1 MVQESTQEGEVKE
14 QPKEEI
20 SKDVSEIPST
30 EKKATSR
37 IEDTD
42 EYRNIQSQK
51 DKADARAIKAEKSV
65 ESMQN
70 QLQELR
76 NDMERER
83 LEAQKRQLD
92 ALADDPDAQKKLMAK
107 FDLDKERRDFEAHQK
122 REREGMLRAWNQ
134 ASDLVREYN
143 LNPADA
149 ADLLNAESPKEME
162 LMAKLKAA
170 EQTKV
175 ETPKEEKDNFVPD
188 SGKSDAGMT
197 DDEQFMKDYAAGKS
211 SDHARAQKIL
221 SKISNEK
228 LV

>member
-20 SKDVSEIPST
+20 SKDVSEPAST

-37 IEDTD
+37 IEDTE

-170 EQTKV
+170 EQIKV
-175 ETPKEEKDNFVPD
+175 ETPTKEESFVPD
-188 SGKSDAGMT
+188 SNKSDSGGS
-197 DDEQFMKDYAAGKS
+197 DDKQFMKDYAAGKS
-211 SDHARAQKIL
+211 SDHARMQKIL
-221 SKISNEK
+221 ANMRDEK